1 MYCIQCGV
9 KLADTEKQCPL
20 CGLTVYHPELKQGDE
35 APLFPKNA
43 YPEVAPRSL
52 LPQII
57 LTALFLIPINIVL
70 LVDSQVHSGIT
81 WSGYVVGA
89 LLLSYVLLVLPS
101 WFSRP
106 NPVIF
111 VPSGFAAIGLY
122 LLYINCATGG
132 SWFLSFALP
141 VTGITCLLVTAV
153 VALMRYVPKGGMYI
167 FGGAFIAFGLFAL
180 LIEFLLNITFQ
191 GIRFVG
197 WSLYPLASLVI
208 LGGLLI
214 FLAICRPARE
224 KLERKLFL

>member
-1 MYCIQCGV
+1 MYCMQCGV
-9 KLADTEKQCPL
+9 KLADTEKKCPL
-20 CGLTVYHPELKQGDE
+20 CGLTVYHPELTQQE
-35 APLFPKNA
+35 TSPLFPENR
-43 YPEVAPRSL
+43 YPEVHPRSL
-52 LPQII
+52 LGQVI
-57 LTALFLIPINIVL
+57 LTALYLIPINIVL
-70 LVDSQVHSGIT
+70 LCDTQIHHSIT

-89 LLLSYVLLVLPS
+89 LVLSYVLLVLPS

-111 VPSGFAAIGLY
+111 VPCGFAAIGVY
-122 LLYINCATGG
+122 LLYICLATGG
-132 SWFLSFALP
+132 SWFLSFAFP

-153 VALMRYVPKGGMYI
+153 VTLMRYTPKGGLYI

-180 LIEFLLNITFQ
+180 LIEYLLNITFD

-197 WSLYPLASLVI
+197 WSLYPLGSLVL

-224 KLERKLFL
+224 RLERKMFL